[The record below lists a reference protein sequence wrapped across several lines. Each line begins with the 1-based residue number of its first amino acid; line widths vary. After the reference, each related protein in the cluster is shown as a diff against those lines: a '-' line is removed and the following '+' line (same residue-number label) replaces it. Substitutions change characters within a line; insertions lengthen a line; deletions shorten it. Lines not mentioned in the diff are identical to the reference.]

1 MVYKGFTIER
11 TEGTHIGYRLEGARS
26 IGKQLGFDTHR
37 KGVFWYVSDPDGRH
51 VKVTDTLRDAKRYVD
66 EY

>member
-1 MVYKGFTIER
+1 MTYKGFTIER
-11 TEGTHIGYRLEGARS
+11 VEGTHVGYRIESARTLS
-26 IGKQLGFDTHR
+26 KRLGFNTHR
-37 KGVFWYVSDPDGRH
+37 KGVFWHIADHEGRH